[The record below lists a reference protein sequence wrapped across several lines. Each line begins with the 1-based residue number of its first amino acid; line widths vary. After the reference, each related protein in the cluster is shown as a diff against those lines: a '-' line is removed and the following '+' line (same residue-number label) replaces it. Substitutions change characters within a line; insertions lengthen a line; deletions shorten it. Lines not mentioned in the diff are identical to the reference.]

1 MARHKANLISAIC
14 LTGFGI
20 YVLFGAAKLSY
31 TAEVGPG
38 PGFFPYWIGLGLV
51 VFALGLMVSSFSSV
65 DAKNPL
71 PPSHSWL
78 ATGRSLAG
86 WLGLIVSIVLFP
98 WLGFGLSFVLL
109 TIFFIAG
116 IDRRPVVFAAAV
128 GVALAIAFHV
138 IFVIA
143 LNVSL
148 PAGPW
153 GF

>member
-1 MARHKANLISAIC
+1 MVRHKANLISAIC
-14 LTGFGI
+14 LAGFGI

-31 TAEVGPG
+31 TAEVDPG

-51 VFALGLMVSSFSSV
+51 VFALGLMVSTLSSV
-65 DAKNPL
+65 DAKTPPL
-71 PPSHSWL
+71 PSHSWR

-86 WLGLIVSIVLFP
+86 WLGLVVSIVLFP

-116 IDRRPVVFAAAV
+116 IDRRPLLLAAGV
-128 GVALAIAFHV
+128 GIALAIAFHI

>member
-1 MARHKANLISAIC
+1 MARHNANLISGIC
-14 LTGFGI
+14 LAGFGI

-65 DAKNPL
+65 DAKA

-78 ATGRSLAG
+78 TTGRSLAG
-86 WLGLIVSIVLFP
+86 WLGLIVSIVFFP

-116 IDRRPVVFAAAV
+116 IDRRPLLLAAGV
-128 GVALAIAFHV
+128 GVALAIAFHI

>member
-1 MARHKANLISAIC
+1 MIRHKANLISAIC
-14 LTGFGI
+14 LVGFGI

-38 PGFFPYWIGLGLV
+38 PGFFPYWIGIGLV
-51 VFALGLMVSSFSSV
+51 VFAFGLMVSSFSSV
-65 DAKNPL
+65 DAKSPS
-71 PPSHSWL
+71 SHSWL
-78 ATGRSLAG
+78 ATGRALAG
-86 WLGLIVSIVLFP
+86 WLGLILSIVLFP

-116 IDRRPVVFAAAV
+116 IDRRPVVFATAV
-128 GVALAIAFHV
+128 GVALAIAFHI